1 MSKSYGTT
9 NADLR
14 RAFANIKNKI
24 YTEKLSFDTT
34 KDQTPL
40 ESFLAACRLVTLDKN
55 PGLGA
60 IGVSEILRRITGKV
74 RMKVVK
80 NDIKKAAGC

>member
-1 MSKSYGTT
+1 MSKSYGTI

-14 RAFANIKNKI
+14 RAFANIKNKL
-24 YTEKLSFDTT
+24 YTEKLPFDTT
-34 KDQTPL
+34 KDQPPL
-40 ESFLAACRLVTLDKN
+40 ESFLAACRLVPLDKN

-60 IGVSEILRRITGKV
+60 IGVGKVLRRITGKV

-80 NDIKKAAGC
+80 KDIKKAAGC